1 MRDYEHSANAGVMPA
16 NGAAMTAGIQIF
28 LAGRV
33 AIGPAG
39 ELGSEAALG
48 SRGRVAFAYLVLE
61 RWRPVARDE
70 LAETVWGAELPP
82 TWRAALRGV
91 VSRIRVAL
99 SAAGLDP
106 AAALTSGPGGYQL
119 HLPRGAAVD
128 VEEATRA
135 LEAACS
141 FVDVDPRRACVEAR
155 RAVVTLRSQFLPGSE
170 GTWVERRQAE
180 LAELHL
186 HGLETLSDA
195 SARCGDAEGAV
206 CAAEEAVAL
215 QPLRESAHVRLMVA
229 HERAGNRGRALRAY
243 EGCRRVLA
251 EELGVA
257 PGPETEA
264 RYLALLGHEPC
275 VAAEAGEASLIGNL
289 PGSLTRFVGRE
300 RERAEIA
307 GLLSD
312 TRLLT
317 LTGSGG
323 AGKSRLGLEVAGELS
338 GQYRDGA
345 WLVELTGVATPELLA
360 DQMKLALGASDLPG
374 CSPAESL
381 AAHLRSR
388 QLLVLLDNC
397 EHLLGACA
405 SLVDRLLKCCP
416 DLHILATSREPLCLG
431 GETVWVI
438 PALPSPSPGEHGSL
452 EALLRYDSVALF
464 VDRALSAAPGADL
477 ASVPDAVA
485 TICRRLEGIPL
496 AIELAAAR
504 ARAMA
509 IPDIAHRLDDRFRL
523 LVGGSASAPARHQT
537 LRAALDWSFEALTE
551 AERRLFACV
560 AVFAGDFTIEA
571 AEAASCDDAEAD
583 VAWALTR
590 LVEKSLVVLGDRS
603 RRLGRY
609 RLLETMRQYGYEALV
624 DVGVEER
631 ARSGQLRW
639 AVGLAE
645 AAEAGLEG
653 SNQSEW
659 LQTLDAEHDN
669 LRGALDW
676 AIGHPGGENGLR
688 IAASLWRYWEI
699 RGLLSEG
706 RARLE
711 AMLTDASPTALR
723 AKALNSAGVLAQSQ
737 GDLAAARGFYQEAL
751 SIREGLGD
759 LVGVAAA
766 LNGLGS
772 VAVGENDLLGARVI
786 FEANLVTSRSLGNAR
801 IIAASLMNLGVVA
814 QLLVAS
820 GRIDLAEG
828 VADAHAYYL
837 QSLDLYRQLDDRRGI
852 SQALENLGA
861 LAPYQGDDAS
871 ALSCLEESLVLRREL
886 QDRSGIAASARF
898 LGHLALRKGEY
909 GTARS
914 LHEECLAI
922 ERDLGNRLLMVA
934 DLASLAEIAQG
945 EGDHREA
952 RRLAESA
959 LELLG
964 PVAHSDVA
972 ARLRATLKEVGV
984 DPPPS

>member
-1 MRDYEHSANAGVMPA
+1 
-16 NGAAMTAGIQIF
+16 MTAGIDIS

-33 AIGPAG
+33 AIGRAG
-39 ELGSEAALG
+39 QARSEAALG
-48 SRGRVAFAYLVLE
+48 SRGRVGLAYLVLE
-61 RWRPVARDE
+61 RRRPVPRDE
-70 LAETVWGAELPP
+70 LAEAVWGGYVPP

-91 VSRIRVAL
+91 VARIRAVL

-119 HLPRGAAVD
+119 HLPAGSAVD
-128 VEEATRA
+128 VEVAERA
-135 LEAACS
+135 LEAARA
-141 FVDVDPRRACVEAR
+141 DIDADPRRACAEAR
-155 RAVVTLRSQFLPGSE
+155 RAVETLRGEFLPGNG

-186 HGLETLSDA
+186 HGLEILAEA
-195 SARCGDAEGAV
+195 SAKCGDPEAAV
-206 CAAEEAVAL
+206 RAAEEAVAL
-215 QPLRESAHVRLMVA
+215 QPLRESAHVRLMAA
-229 HERAGNRGRALRAY
+229 HALAGNRGRALRAY
-243 EGCRRVLA
+243 EQCRCVLA

-264 RYLALLGHEPC
+264 RYLALLGDEPC
-275 VAAEAGEASLIGNL
+275 AATEPGASGVVGNL

-300 RERAEIA
+300 HERAEIA
-307 GLLSD
+307 GLLSG

-323 AGKSRLGLEVAGELS
+323 AGKSRLGMEVAGKLS
-338 GQYRDGA
+338 NQYRDGV
-345 WLVELTGVATPELLA
+345 WLVELAGVARPELLA
-360 DQMKLALGASDLPG
+360 DQVKSALGGSDLQG
-374 CSPAESL
+374 CSPADSL
-381 AAHLRSR
+381 AAHLRTR
-388 QLLVLLDNC
+388 RTLLLLDNC

-405 SLVDRLLKCCP
+405 SLVDRLLRCCP
-416 DLHILATSREPLCLG
+416 ELHILATSREPMCLG

-438 PALPSPSPGEHGSL
+438 PALPSPPPEEHGSL
-452 EALLRYDSVALF
+452 ETLLRYDAVALF
-464 VDRALSAAPGADL
+464 VDRVLSAAPGADL

-509 IPDIAHRLDDRFRL
+509 IPDIADRLDDRFRL

-537 LRAALDWSFEALTE
+537 LRAAVDWSFDALTE

-560 AVFAGDFTIEA
+560 AVFAGEFTIEA
-571 AEAASCDDAEAD
+571 AEAVSCDDAGAD
-583 VAWALTR
+583 VGWALTR
-590 LVEKSLVVLGDRS
+590 LVEKSLVLIGDRA
-603 RRLGRY
+603 RRRGRY

-624 DVGVEER
+624 GAGMEAR

-639 AVGLAE
+639 AGDLAE

-653 SNQSEW
+653 PDQSQW
-659 LQTLDAEHDN
+659 LQVLDAEHDN

-676 AIGHPGGENGLR
+676 ASGHPGDENGLR
-688 IAASLWRYWEI
+688 TAAALWRYWEI

-711 AMLTDASPTALR
+711 ALLPDGGPTALR

-751 SIREGLGD
+751 SIREGLCD

-766 LNGLGS
+766 LNGLGN

-786 FEANLVTSRSLGNAR
+786 FEANLVTSRTLGDAR

-814 QLLVAS
+814 QLLVVS
-820 GRIDLAEG
+820 GRIDPAEG
-828 VADAHAYYL
+828 MTDAHAYYL
-837 QSLDLYRQLDDRRGI
+837 QSLDLYRRLDDRRGI

-871 ALSCLEESLVLRREL
+871 AHSCLEESLVLRREL
-886 QDRSGIAASARF
+886 RDRSGIAASARF
-898 LGHLALRKGEY
+898 LGHLALRNGEY
-909 GTARS
+909 RTARS

-922 ERDLGNRLLMVA
+922 ESDLGNRLLMVA

-959 LELLG
+959 LDLSG
-964 PVAHSDVA
+964 PLAHSDVA
-972 ARLRATLKEVGV
+972 ARLRATLKQVGV
-984 DPPPS
+984 ETPTW

>member
-1 MRDYEHSANAGVMPA
+1 
-16 NGAAMTAGIQIF
+16 MTAGIDIS

-33 AIGPAG
+33 AISRAG
-39 ELGSEAALG
+39 QARSEAALG
-48 SRGRVAFAYLVLE
+48 SRGRVALAYLVLE
-61 RWRPVARDE
+61 RRRPVPRDE
-70 LAETVWGAELPP
+70 LAEAVWGGDVPP

-91 VSRIRVAL
+91 VARIRAVL

-106 AAALTSGPGGYQL
+106 AAVLTSGPGGYQL
-119 HLPRGAAVD
+119 HLPAGSAVD
-128 VEEATRA
+128 VEVAERA
-135 LEAACS
+135 LEAARADI
-141 FVDVDPRRACVEAR
+141 DVDPREARAEAR
-155 RAVVTLRSQFLPGSE
+155 RAVETLRGEFLPGNG

-180 LAELHL
+180 LAEMHL
-186 HGLETLSDA
+186 QGLEILAEA

-206 CAAEEAVAL
+206 RAAEEAVAV
-215 QPLRESAHVRLMVA
+215 QPLRESAHVRLMAA
-229 HERAGNRGRALRAY
+229 HALAGNRGRALRAY
-243 EGCRRVLA
+243 EQCRCVLA

-257 PGPETEA
+257 PGPETEE
-264 RYLALLGHEPC
+264 RYLALLGNEPC
-275 VAAEAGEASLIGNL
+275 AAAEPGASGVVGNL
-289 PGSLTRFVGRE
+289 PISLTRFVGRE
-300 RERAEIA
+300 HERAEIA
-307 GLLSD
+307 GLLSG

-323 AGKSRLGLEVAGELS
+323 AGKSRLAMEVAGELS
-338 GQYRDGA
+338 EHYPAGA
-345 WLVELTGVATPELLA
+345 WLVELAGVAKPELLA
-360 DQMKLALGASDLPG
+360 DQVKSALGASDLQG

-381 AAHLRSR
+381 AAHLRTR
-388 QLLVLLDNC
+388 RLLLLLDNC

-405 SLVDRLLKCCP
+405 SLVDWLLRCCP
-416 DLHILATSREPLCLG
+416 DLHILATSREPMCLG

-438 PALPSPSPGEHGSL
+438 PALPSPPPDEHGNL
-452 EALLRYDSVALF
+452 DTLLGYDAVALF
-464 VDRALSAAPGADL
+464 VDRALSAAPGTDL
-477 ASVPDAVA
+477 AGVPDAVA

-523 LVGGSASAPARHQT
+523 LVGGSTSAPARHQT
-537 LRAALDWSFEALTE
+537 LRAAVDWSFDALTE
-551 AERRLFACV
+551 PERELFACV
-560 AVFAGDFTIEA
+560 AVLAGDFSIEA
-571 AEAASCDDAEAD
+571 AEAVSCGAGAD

-590 LVEKSLVVLGDRS
+590 LVEKSLVMIGDRAQ
-603 RRLGRY
+603 RGGRY

-624 DVGVEER
+624 DAGMEDR

-639 AVGLAE
+639 AVDLAE

-653 SNQSEW
+653 PDQSQW
-659 LQTLDAEHDN
+659 LQVLDAEHDN

-676 AIGHPGGENGLR
+676 ASGHPGDENGLR
-688 IAASLWRYWEI
+688 TAASLWRYWEI

-706 RARLE
+706 RVRLE
-711 AMLTDASPTALR
+711 ALLTDDGPTSLR

-737 GDLAAARGFYQEAL
+737 GDLAAARGFYAEAL

-766 LNGLGS
+766 LNGLGN
-772 VAVGENDLLGARVI
+772 VAVGENDLLGARAI
-786 FEANLVTSRSLGNAR
+786 FEANLVTSRTLGDAR

-814 QLLVAS
+814 QLLMVS
-820 GRIDLAEG
+820 GGIGPAEG

-837 QSLDLYRQLDDRRGI
+837 QSLDLYRRLDDRRGI

-871 ALSCLEESLVLRREL
+871 AHSCLEESLVLRREL
-886 QDRSGIAASARF
+886 RDRSGIAASARF
-898 LGHLALRKGEY
+898 LGHLALRNREY
-909 GTARS
+909 RTARS

-922 ERDLGNRLLMVA
+922 ESDLGNRLLMVA

-959 LELLG
+959 LDLSG

-972 ARLRATLKEVGV
+972 ARLRATLKKVGV
-984 DPPPS
+984 DPPPWW

>member
-1 MRDYEHSANAGVMPA
+1 
-16 NGAAMTAGIQIF
+16 MTAGIHIS

-39 ELGSEAALG
+39 EPGSETALG
-48 SRGRVAFAYLVLE
+48 WRGRVTLAYLVLE

-70 LAETVWGAELPP
+70 LAEVVWGAELPP

-91 VSRIRVAL
+91 VSRIRAAL

-119 HLPRGAAVD
+119 HLPPSSDVD
-128 VEEATRA
+128 VEVAERDLDAARA
-135 LEAACS
+135 AL
-141 FVDVDPRRACVEAR
+141 DVDPGQARIAAR
-155 RAVVTLRSQFLPGSE
+155 RAMGTLRGQFLAGAC
-170 GTWVERRQAE
+170 GTWVERRQTE

-186 HGLETLSDA
+186 QGLEVLSEA
-195 SARCGDAEGAV
+195 SARCGDPEGAV
-206 CAAEEAVAL
+206 RAAEEAVAL
-215 QPLRESAHVRLMVA
+215 QPLRESAHVRVMAA
-229 HERAGNRGRALRAY
+229 HELAGNPGRALRAY
-243 EGCRRVLA
+243 EQCRCVLA

-257 PGPETEA
+257 PGPEIEA
-264 RYLALLGHEPC
+264 RYLALLGDEPG
-275 VAAEAGEASLIGNL
+275 AAAGLGASSAVGNL
-289 PGSLTRFVGRE
+289 PISLTRFVGRE
-300 RERAEIA
+300 HERAEIA
-307 GLLSD
+307 RLLSG

-323 AGKSRLGLEVAGELS
+323 AGKSRLGMEVAGNLS
-338 GQYRDGA
+338 GRYPDGA
-345 WLVELTGVATPELLA
+345 WLVELAGVAKPELLA
-360 DQMKLALGASDLPG
+360 DQMKSALGAPDLQG
-374 CSPAESL
+374 CSPAEAL
-381 AAHLRSR
+381 AAHLQPRR
-388 QLLVLLDNC
+388 LLVLLDNC

-405 SLVDRLLKCCP
+405 SLVDRLLRCCA
-416 DLHILATSREPLCLG
+416 DLHILATSREPMCLG

-438 PALPSPSPGEHGSL
+438 PALASPPPDEHGSL
-452 EALLRYDSVALF
+452 ETLLRYDAVALF

-509 IPDIAHRLDDRFRL
+509 IPDIALRLDDRFRL

-537 LRAALDWSFEALTE
+537 LRAAVDWSFDALTE

-560 AVFAGDFTIEA
+560 AVFAGDFTLEA
-571 AEAASCDDAEAD
+571 AEAVSCDEAGAD

-590 LVEKSLVVLGDRS
+590 LVEKSLVVLGDRA
-603 RRLGRY
+603 RRRGRY
-609 RLLETMRQYGYEALV
+609 RLLETMRQYGYQALV
-624 DVGVEER
+624 DTGMEER

-639 AVGLAE
+639 AAGVAE

-653 SNQSEW
+653 PDQWQW
-659 LQTLDAEHDN
+659 LQVLDAEHDN

-676 AIGHPGGENGLR
+676 ASGHPGDENGLR
-688 IAASLWRYWEI
+688 TAASLWRYWEI

-706 RARLE
+706 RGRLE
-711 AMLTDASPTALR
+711 ALLTDSAPTALR

-737 GDLAAARGFYQEAL
+737 GDLAAARTFYQEAL
-751 SIREGLGD
+751 SIRNGLGD

-766 LNGLGS
+766 LNGLGNI
-772 VAVGENDLLGARVI
+772 AVGENDLLGARII
-786 FEANLVTSRSLGNAR
+786 FEANLLTSRTLGDDR
-801 IIAASLMNLGVVA
+801 VIAASLMNLGVVA
-814 QLLVAS
+814 QLLVVT
-820 GRIDLAEG
+820 GRIDPAAG
-828 VADAHAYYL
+828 VAEAHAYYL
-837 QSLDLYRQLDDRRGI
+837 QSLDLYRRLDDQRGI

-871 ALSCLEESLVLRREL
+871 AHACLEESLVLRREL
-886 QDRSGIAASARF
+886 RDRSGIAASARF
-898 LGHLALRKGEY
+898 LGHLALRNHEY
-909 GTARS
+909 RTARS

-922 ERDLGNRLLMVA
+922 ESDLGNRMLMVA

-945 EGDHREA
+945 EGDYSEA

-959 LELLG
+959 LKLSG
-964 PVAHSDVA
+964 PLAHTDVA
-972 ARLRATLKEVGV
+972 ARLRAILKQIGV
-984 DPPPS
+984 ETPTW